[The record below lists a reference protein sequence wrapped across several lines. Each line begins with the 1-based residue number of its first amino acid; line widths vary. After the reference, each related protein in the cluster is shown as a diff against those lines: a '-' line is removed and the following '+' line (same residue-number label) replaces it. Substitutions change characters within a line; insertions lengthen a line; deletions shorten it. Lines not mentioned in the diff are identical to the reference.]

1 VTYRPDTVTQTNS
14 LPPASVSTHATARVG
29 VLLGLTVVTG
39 VVDAVSFLGLGHI
52 FTANMTGNVV
62 FLGLALGGGLD
73 VSAWRSATALVA
85 FALGS
90 VYGGW
95 LANRPGRD
103 PAQPLAIAMRL
114 ESLLLALAAIAALLV
129 NGAAS
134 AAVYPVIV
142 LTAVAMGLRNAV
154 MRRAGVPDLAT
165 TVLTSTITAWMADSP
180 IVGGTGEG
188 HTRRTLSIVAM
199 CGGAAFGAQLL
210 HRFGIAASLIVA
222 ALLVLGLAIIERLMS
237 RQTARPPASDR
248 RQSSRAAD
256 Q

>member
-62 FLGLALGGGLD
+62 FLGFALGGGLD

-154 MRRAGVPDLAT
+154 VRKAGVADLAT
-165 TVLTSTITAWMADSP
+165 TVLTGTITGLMADSP
-180 IVGGTGEG
+180 IVGGTGER
-188 HTRRTLSIVAM
+188 HTRRTLFDCRHVRRRGLRRSAP
-199 CGGAAFGAQLL
+199 AQI
-210 HRFGIAASLIVA
+210 R
-222 ALLVLGLAIIERLMS
+222 
-237 RQTARPPASDR
+237 DR
-248 RQSSRAAD
+248 RVVDRRRPAGSWPRDHRALDVRTDGASVVV
-256 Q
+256 